1 MKIVK
6 LEVDLD
12 EEHKH
17 LSYRCFPFYFH
28 NDSDCDDFIQVFKD
42 HFCNVPWKKTHL
54 IFDLSTYPKERLN
67 MDKDPKERAEENLSW
82 GFVLADDI
90 HGRGYL
96 TEDQRSFVNGIMNK
110 LNKED

>member
-12 EEHKH
+12 EDHKH

-28 NDSDCDDFIQVFKD
+28 NDSDCDDFIHVFKD
-42 HFCNVPWKKTHL
+42 HFCNIPWKRTQL
-54 IFDLSTYPKERLN
+54 IFDLGQYAKEKLN
-67 MDKDPKERAEENLSW
+67 MDKNPKTRAEENLSW
-82 GFVLADDI
+82 MFVLADDI

-96 TEDQRSFVNGIMNK
+96 TDEQKSFV
-110 LNKED
+110 KELRNRVDKEG